1 MNRWVVL
8 VLSTL
13 VAGRFVAGPA
23 FAREAT
29 LTGHTYVSRG
39 SASGNFGAQ
48 TNLYVGNGNSSYWQ
62 FDQASLPSGTTAG
75 QIAQATLR
83 IHVRLV
89 NIAGTINVLP
99 ATSAWNELG
108 MTFATA
114 ATGSTVAMFAVS
126 GAGDY
131 LVDVTG
137 LVQGWVSSPASDFGI
152 VFTSSAAYMVLDG
165 KEDQETAHAAELEIT
180 LVEPQGPMELQGPAG
195 KAGTT
200 VARQPIGPTGSTGP
214 PGPIGVTGATGATG
228 DIGPPGPVGWTGDTG
243 PQGPIGWTGDSG
255 PQGPVGLT
263 GVAGPTGNAGVQGPI
278 GARGAGGP
286 RGNNRVNGTG
296 WRSWC
301 NRRPWSHGSRG
312 IARAHR
318 VDRSRGAGRKRGLAG
333 TDRRTGRSRASGNN
347 RFERTSGHHWSSGSD
362 GTNWHCGTNGADR
375 SNREYWR
382 TGRNWTSG
390 NNRFE
395 RTSGHHWSSGSDG
408 TNWHCGPNGA
418 DGSNREYWRTGRNW
432 TSGNTGCRRYERS
445 SGHSHDWYHDDRGS
459 WDIRERNELRHKQ
472 RGGSQFHYPARRPG
486 DGRQQP
492 ERWHRL
498 HNRGTPY
505 DYRRICQSCAGH
517 CRIGTSHRRA
527 IHLGGGELH
536 DHGAARLLEVH
547 RRLGSGLAIQP
558 LWGRRFN
565 WFHGPVLHGSCEW
578 EWLHCHGF
586 GGCHCR

>member
-48 TNLYVGNGNSSYWQ
+48 TNLYVGNGNRSYWQ

-83 IHVRLV
+83 IHVSLV

-114 ATGSTVAMFAVS
+114 ATGSTVATVAVA

-152 VFTSSAAYMVLDG
+152 VFTSSTAYVVLDG

-263 GVAGPTGNAGVQGPI
+263 GVAGPTGNAGVQGQAEGNAGVNIHNEPPWTQAPADLPPALSEN
-278 GARGAGGP
+278 GARPPRLVSSVPPEFPLAAKEAHVEGTVVLSATIDKSGTVRDVKVVSGHPLLVQAAIDAVKQWVYQPALVNGEPAEARTTVKLSVAQASSESAQPPQRIRVGG
-286 RGNNRVNGTG
+286 NVQAANLITRVNPRYPPEAKKAGYVASKAAVIALT
-296 WRSWC
+296 
-301 NRRPWSHGSRG
+301 RG
-312 IARAHR
+312 IAEEGKSAGIHANCL
-318 VDRSRGAGRKRGLAG
+318 VPTLLQTKDNESWANPEAFANMTGLKDVAELCLFLASDAGRAI
-333 TDRRTGRSRASGNN
+333 
-347 RFERTSGHHWSSGSD
+347 
-362 GTNWHCGTNGADR
+362 NGATIR
-375 SNREYWR
+375 VP
-382 TGRNWTSG
+382 
-390 NNRFE
+390 NN
-395 RTSGHHWSSGSDG
+395 
-408 TNWHCGPNGA
+408 
-418 DGSNREYWRTGRNW
+418 
-432 TSGNTGCRRYERS
+432 
-445 SGHSHDWYHDDRGS
+445 
-459 WDIRERNELRHKQ
+459 
-472 RGGSQFHYPARRPG
+472 
-486 DGRQQP
+486 
-492 ERWHRL
+492 
-498 HNRGTPY
+498 
-505 DYRRICQSCAGH
+505 
-517 CRIGTSHRRA
+517 
-527 IHLGGGELH
+527 
-536 DHGAARLLEVH
+536 V
-547 RRLGSGLAIQP
+547 
-558 LWGRRFN
+558 
-565 WFHGPVLHGSCEW
+565 
-578 EWLHCHGF
+578 
-586 GGCHCR
+586 